1 MLTVTLTRAGSPTI
15 VNYTRSDEE
24 STFSLHLYDQYFNEV
39 AILAG
44 DTVQVT
50 GGGVTLSATVPTF
63 DVVSDPTTDT
73 VSGTTNATV
82 VTDTIN
88 LTQTLAIFPNSTNE
102 YYDSALPYGKLAL
115 APGGSFSVGN
125 DFYQWADPLSS
136 YCCRWTGL
144 PGEQGHLRYV
154 NADGNVIFARFPRPL
169 RRSNPDAARRHG
181 YTADNR
187 RCPA

>member
-1 MLTVTLTRAGSPTI
+1 MTLTRAGSPTI

-24 STFSLHLYDQYFNEV
+24 SAFGLHLYDQYFNRV

-63 DVVSDPTTDT
+63 DVVSDPNTDT

-88 LTQTLAIFPNSTNE
+88 LPQTLAIFPDSTSD
-102 YYDSALPYGKLAL
+102 YYK
-115 APGGSFSVGN
+115 
-125 DFYQWADPLSS
+125 
-136 YCCRWTGL
+136 
-144 PGEQGHLRYV
+144 
-154 NADGNVIFARFPRPL
+154 
-169 RRSNPDAARRHG
+169 
-181 YTADNR
+181 
-187 RCPA
+187 